1 MTKPPLCAKIPA
13 ALVDLTVPALAVLE
27 AELFDPFCVDEAP
40 AVAEAWPAPAFEVDA
55 VEFPPVLAVALALV
69 PVLDADAP
77 VPVATMPA
85 VLFPPALV
93 VL

>member
-13 ALVDLTVPALAVLE
+13 AFVDLTVPALVVLE

-40 AVAEAWPAPAFEVDA
+40 AVAEAPPDPAFVVDE
-55 VEFPPVLAVALALV
+55 VEFPPALAVELALV
-69 PVLDADAP
+69 PAPDAE
-77 VPVATMPA
+77 VPVATIPA
-85 VLFPPALV
+85 VLFPLALV